1 MITEVVRHLITP
13 NMMTSGIAKKLRSA
27 EFSTK
32 SAKVH
37 AVNLTVIHL
46 RCRIPNQCAILVPQP
61 WTQKDDLLLVAA
73 DAGT

>member
-1 MITEVVRHLITP
+1 M
-13 NMMTSGIAKKLRSA
+13 

-46 RCRIPNQCAILVPQP
+46 LCRILNHYAIRVPQP

-73 DAGT
+73 IAGISMKSKPNEWFKSMNSEKFEI